1 MKITF
6 KEGTSLDCLA
16 ISSSVEYVRGINRN
30 CISFAFNTDEI
41 STDRLLELFKD
52 TDKTESITV
61 SSDDTNTYEY
71 VDYAIFNGISITNNI
86 INVNM
91 CQLSLY
97 EKQEKER
104 IEQLNNL
111 SEVVADM
118 LGGAL

>member
-16 ISSSVEYVRGINRN
+16 ISSSVEYVRGVSRN
-30 CISFAFNTDEI
+30 CVALSFSLDEVQ
-41 STDRLLELFKD
+41 SDRLLELFKD
-52 TDKTESITV
+52 TTKTEIIAASNNG
-61 SSDDTNTYEY
+61 TNTYEY
-71 VDYAIFNGISITNNI
+71 VDYTIFNGISITDNI

-91 CQLSLY
+91 CQLSCY

-118 LGGAL
+118 LGGVL